1 MLKSPNRPRAPS
13 AATLRVLYQLAY
25 ISSGT
30 AVGIGALCAEERR
43 RRTQIVQKIADNAK
57 RIRQSPRYAHGAAA
71 AAVKR
76 RDFED
81 NFGWFGQEGEDGTT
95 QNNDEADSVKSGTLE
110 NHGGVK
116 MPELPSVVEEE
127 YGRLIEGNHKKSKR
141 RKRNRRPDFV
151 EEHGSRETVAKAE
164 VDTRGD
170 RQARTTTTT
179 SLNSR
184 TCVPPRLENSSKS
197 ITLQDDDKTKSWY
210 WMSYKRP
217 MRYGVPQE
225 GDLKAE
231 IARRKLFHAT
241 EEGKAYKTSDDDYT
255 TII

>member
-1 MLKSPNRPRAPS
+1 LE
-13 AATLRVLYQLAY
+13 ATR
-25 ISSGT
+25 
-30 AVGIGALCAEERR
+30 
-43 RRTQIVQKIADNAK
+43 
-57 RIRQSPRYAHGAAA
+57 
-71 AAVKR
+71 
-76 RDFED
+76 
-81 NFGWFGQEGEDGTT
+81 
-95 QNNDEADSVKSGTLE
+95 LE
-110 NHGGVK
+110 SHGGVK

-225 GDLKAE
+225 GDMKAE

-255 TII
+255 TIIESFETHHLWTGRHLLRLSLETLAYFLIKSALTL